1 MLGTDGRA
9 VTPAKRVLR
18 RGKEDDRTR
27 FFFYFKHL
35 VVDEFNTIKKL
46 SRLDLP
52 SGLSAFVA
60 GRKVASIVLGERSRI
75 S

>member
-1 MLGTDGRA
+1 MVEPLPLLNAFCVGGR
-9 VTPAKRVLR
+9 
-18 RGKEDDRTR
+18 RTTELV

-46 SRLDLP
+46 PRLDLP